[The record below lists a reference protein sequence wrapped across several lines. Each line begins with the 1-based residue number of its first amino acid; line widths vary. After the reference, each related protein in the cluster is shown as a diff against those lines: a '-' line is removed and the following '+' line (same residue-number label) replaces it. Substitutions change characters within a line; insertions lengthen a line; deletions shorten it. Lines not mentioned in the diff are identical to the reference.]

1 LLLIWFDSYGDV
13 IYTISIWLARMKKV
27 LVNLSEFQ
35 LQELDN
41 LVRGGTYSTRNE
53 AIREALRGFLV
64 LKKTEEIER
73 KLEM

>member
-1 LLLIWFDSYGDV
+1 
-13 IYTISIWLARMKKV
+13 MKKV